1 MGIPSLLLKGPAL
14 VSRLYGDGTS
24 RPYVDSDLLVERRHF
39 TDAESVLSALGF
51 ERFFENERSAP
62 DWAHHSHD
70 WARPGTG
77 LGVELHWTLM
87 HYGVCPERLWSAFM
101 HGSQLLCVGGVL
113 VDVPGDTQLAMHT
126 AVHVAEH
133 GAAGTPAEDLLRAI
147 DRFPVT
153 TWVAARELSR
163 ELDAASAFAAGLR
176 MLDSGRELAARLG
189 LAPGGVAA
197 FALDRLSGTQGWRA
211 KARVAFRIAVPEP
224 IYMRSFNR
232 PLARRGKLGLAAA
245 YAWRPVDLVIRTPPA
260 LLARRSARRDG
271 S

>member
-1 MGIPSLLLKGPAL
+1 MA
-14 VSRLYGDGTS
+14 SRLYDDGTS
-24 RPYVDSDLLVERRHF
+24 RPYVDCDLLVERRRF

-62 DWAHHSHD
+62 DWALHSHD

-77 LGVELHWTLM
+77 IGVELHWTLM
-87 HYGVCPERLWSAFM
+87 HYGVFPEQLWSAFT
-101 HGSQLLCVGGVL
+101 HRSQLLRVGGVL

-153 TWVAARELSR
+153 TWVAACELSR

-176 MLDSGRELAARLG
+176 MLDSGRELAARLS

-197 FALDRLSGTQGWRA
+197 FALDRISRAHGWRA
-211 KARVAFRIAVPEP
+211 KAHVAFRIAVPEP
-224 IYMRSFNR
+224 MYMRSFDR

-245 YAWRPVDLVIRTPPA
+245 YAWRPVDLVVRAPPA
-260 LLARRSARRDG
+260 LIARRSERRNG